1 MEIDTSIR
9 FQHLEDNPGSSKR
22 IIHKSSSMSI
32 LISLSLGFFF
42 MIILPM
48 LNWSYDLFSLVL
60 LSAFSN

>member
-1 MEIDTSIR
+1 MEIDTSIQ
-9 FQHLEDNPGSSKR
+9 FQHLEDNPGSLKC
-22 IIHKSSSMSI
+22 IIHKSSSISI